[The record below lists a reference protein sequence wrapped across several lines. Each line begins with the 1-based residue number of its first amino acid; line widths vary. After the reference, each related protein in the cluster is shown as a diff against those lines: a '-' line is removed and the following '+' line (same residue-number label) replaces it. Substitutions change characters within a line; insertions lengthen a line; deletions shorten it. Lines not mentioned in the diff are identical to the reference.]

1 MRGYNGVMYF
11 WESVFSGK
19 KYLKNV
25 DYYIFIY
32 IMCYKYFIIL
42 ILGYD
47 VILVFFYF

>member
-1 MRGYNGVMYF
+1 MELCIFGKVYLV
-11 WESVFSGK
+11 VK
-19 KYLKNV
+19 KYLKIV

-32 IMCYKYFIIL
+32 IMCNKYFIIL